1 MSDLQPQESLESN
14 PWNPFITTPR
24 DLKRT
29 EQLAKKNSVI
39 AGVLTLFFIPAGM
52 IYLNRG
58 VNSLKIL
65 AYTLVLA
72 TTFTVLTSETEEQ
85 AFQTGRKIGFV
96 ANIAVIVENI
106 NTINKARKRRKT
118 EIE

>member
-14 PWNPFITTPR
+14 PWNPFETTPR
-24 DLKRT
+24 DMKRT

-39 AGVLTLFFIPAGM
+39 AGVLTFFFIPAAM

-65 AYTLVLA
+65 AYAFVLG
-72 TTFTVLTSETEEQ
+72 TTFAVLTSETEEQ
-85 AFQTGRKIGFV
+85 AFQTGQKVGFV
-96 ANIAVIVENI
+96 ANIVVIVENI
-106 NTINKARKRRKT
+106 NTINKARKRQKT